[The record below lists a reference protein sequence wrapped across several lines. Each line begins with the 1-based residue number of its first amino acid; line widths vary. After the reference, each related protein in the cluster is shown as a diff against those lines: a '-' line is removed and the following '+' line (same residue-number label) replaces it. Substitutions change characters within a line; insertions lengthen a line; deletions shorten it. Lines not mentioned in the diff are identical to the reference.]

1 MDISTIHVA
10 RQDLAAAIIHLLP
23 ERLPV
28 NLFRWGKM
36 IFVGTHR
43 AVGDI

>member
-10 RQDLAAAIIHLLP
+10 RQELAAAIIHLLP

-28 NLFRWGKM
+28 NSFRWGKM
-36 IFVGTHR
+36 IFVGTHHP
-43 AVGDI
+43 VHDI